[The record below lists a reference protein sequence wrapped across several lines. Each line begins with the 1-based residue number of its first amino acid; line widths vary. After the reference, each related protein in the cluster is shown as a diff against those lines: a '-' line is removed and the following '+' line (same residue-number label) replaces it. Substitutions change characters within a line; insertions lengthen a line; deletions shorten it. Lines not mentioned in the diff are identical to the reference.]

1 MTITIPEPLNQDT
14 ALSPRPAWR
23 RAGRFQ
29 AIGLALLC
37 VVAGGATLARGWMAA
52 SLSVSATRLSIATVE
67 RGTLV
72 RDFAAE
78 GVVVAAAAP
87 TLYSPQAGSVTFKA
101 RAGDEVKQSQV
112 LAVISSPELEARLAE
127 ERATEADKNID
138 VQRSEV
144 EMARARAQAQS
155 EIATARINAQAAEN
169 EAKRQADAFKAGATA
184 AAQVSHAR
192 DELAKARIALENAE
206 TNLTLQDS
214 RSEFELRSHRLTL
227 ARQRLFVQDLERQTN
242 ELSVRSPVSGRVGQ
256 ILVAERASVGRDT
269 ALLTVIDLTGLEVQM
284 KVPEAQAR
292 DLSPNL
298 PGEITANNRTWRARV
313 ASISPE
319 VVSREVAAQLHF
331 EGEMP
336 AELRQNQRLSVR
348 VLLDKRENVLL
359 LPRGSFVDEG
369 QGAYAYVVGSDN
381 VAVKRP
387 IHVGAKAID
396 KVEIIDG
403 LAVGDQVVV
412 SGAAAF
418 NDAPHVTISR

>member
-155 EIATARINAQAAEN
+155 EIATARIN
-169 EAKRQADAFKAGATA
+169 AFKAGATA